1 LKNLPTEKLS
11 KIEKETI
18 AEIRAMRA
26 RTGSNQPELSFGSPV
41 QLVHHFILSSHGN
54 VQLRISV
61 IARELGVGMRTLERA
76 FAREYQQ
83 TMSQCQVQVRL
94 SFSKW
99 MLSLFP
105 PTKISVVAALLG
117 YEQVQDFNRF
127 FKKHVNQ
134 PPSDWSSGE
143 QKRDDDAAENPS
155 RNR

>member
-1 LKNLPTEKLS
+1 
-11 KIEKETI
+11 
-18 AEIRAMRA
+18 
-26 RTGSNQPELSFGSPV
+26 
-41 QLVHHFILSSHGN
+41 
-54 VQLRISV
+54 
-61 IARELGVGMRTLERA
+61 MRTLERA

>member
-1 LKNLPTEKLS
+1 
-11 KIEKETI
+11 
-18 AEIRAMRA
+18 MRA
-26 RTGSNQPELSFGSPV
+26 RTGSNQSVLLFESPA

-76 FAREYQQ
+76 FAREYEQ

-94 SFSKW
+94 SFSMW

-117 YEQVQDFNRF
+117 YQQVQDFNRF
-127 FKKHVNQ
+127 FKKHMNQ
-134 PPSDWSSGE
+134 SPSDWSREEHERGGGE
-143 QKRDDDAAENPS
+143 AEDPS
-155 RNR
+155 QIR

>member
-127 FKKHVNQ
+127 FKRHMNRS
-134 PPSDWSSGE
+134 PSDWSSGE
-143 QKRDDDAAENPS
+143 HKRGGDAAETPV